1 MNAPVPSSNERQ
13 IKEQTLRLLQRMQA
27 KLTAAE
33 SRMSAPIAIVG
44 MGCRFPLG
52 DTPDALWA
60 DLQAGRDGVA
70 TVPAERWTAAAGA
83 AGHGA
88 FLRDIDR
95 FDAAFFG
102 ISPREAVA
110 MDPQQRIVLEVAW
123 EALENAGIAA
133 DRLEATRTGVY
144 LGCCTADYAR
154 LGDADAQAS
163 DGYAATGGAPGV
175 AAGRIAY
182 TLGFNGPALV
192 VDTACSS
199 SLVALHLAVQGLR
212 AGDCTVALAGGVNLT
227 LLPQGAA
234 TLDHLQM
241 LSPDG
246 HCKAFDAS
254 ADGFVRGE
262 GCGVVVL
269 KRLSDAE
276 AGGDRVLAVIRG
288 TAVNQDGRSAGLTA
302 PNGPAQEAV
311 IRAALAN
318 GGLSPDAVDAIEAHG
333 TGTSLGDPI
342 EMHAL
347 ASVFAG
353 RSKPLRVGSVKT
365 NIGHTEAAAG
375 IAGLIKAVLMLRH
388 QAVPASLHFKT
399 LNPHIDLGGVPIEVP
414 TTSTA
419 AELGCVGVSSF
430 GFSGTNAH
438 VVLERV
444 PAETPSAPAT
454 GPAQLFISART
465 PAALRELVGRYRGL
479 LDAGM
484 PFADLCHS
492 ASVGRAR
499 LPWWICVDHP
509 DKLLSA
515 EPSDAPPPELQQTT
529 GRRVDLPT
537 YPFQRQRYWLDESE
551 QLPGRRLAHAGDAP
565 LFEVTVLPGSPRVA
579 DHRVRGE
586 PLLPAADM
594 VERLRAAAEVTGQG
608 TALVDVS
615 FDRPLPVPT
624 PRTIQVVAGTPL
636 ALFSRDSEAWQRHA
650 SATPAPRQESPT
662 VDLATLRRHCSEPLD
677 TAAYA
682 RWLRETG
689 LEYGP
694 YYDCIDSL
702 FRGPSQALA
711 RLKPAP
717 YIALLDT
724 ALRIAGAIHFGSGG
738 AARLPASIA
747 RYERG
752 RNPAGEVWA
761 YAEVVEESGGVSV
774 IDIRLIDGS
783 GAAIAVIERLRLASA
798 ASVGGW
804 HGWLHATRWTEA
816 PSPFTVIRSLREG
829 LGDTSV
835 LEAALNAAAGAYARE
850 ALASVTEA
858 EVASR
863 HKRLWQHLPRLAAL
877 PQGASLPQGPE
888 SALLSRCGAALA
900 DVLRGKTD
908 PMSLLFADGDAA
920 GIYRDAAA
928 YRAANE
934 TMAALAV
941 AILPPTGR
949 VRVLEVGAGTGGTT
963 GAVLASL
970 DTRRTDYWFT
980 DLSPTLVA
988 QARGKFAAER
998 FAVFDLERPLAGQD
1012 VPANAFD
1019 LVIAANVLH
1028 ATADLGTTLD
1038 HLLATLA
1045 PQGRLLLLETAPPG
1059 RKDQPAGWIDLVFGL
1074 TEGWWRFSDK
1084 ALRPDYPLLQLDD
1097 WVALLQSKGLEVEA
1111 LSLPGHSV
1119 LLAQRAEPLRVHR
1132 DAGGSAADRCAA
1144 LLDTIGSLKPGET
1157 RLILL
1162 TDGAIGPA
1170 VTDPAAAT
1178 LWGMMRTLRL
1188 ERPELELRCVDGP
1201 RSDWDRALTAERL
1214 TAEPEIVL
1222 ADGARFVPSLA
1233 AAEDGGAALSL
1244 NADAWYLVTGALGGL
1259 GRFIT
1264 EWLVRH
1270 GARRLV
1276 LSGRTAETTAWIDRI
1291 RETGIAIRVEAGDL
1305 ADAAAV
1311 QALIARLPPL
1321 GGIVHAAGTL
1331 DDATLAQAKA
1341 QQFRKVL
1348 APKVDAALALDA
1360 AFPDVELFV
1369 MFSSAVGL
1377 FGQVGQATHVAASLG
1392 LDALAAARR
1401 RRGRSAVSLGWGLW
1415 RDSGSSTQ
1423 RTALAQRMAAQGLGT
1438 ISNDGA
1444 AAVLDWALTTPE
1456 AAVAVLPVD
1465 RTRFLASFG
1474 AARPP
1479 ASTRAWQI
1487 DRPRSTGTVTPASP
1501 ATGRATPQDGALID
1515 LVSQEAAAVLG
1526 YPPGETLP
1534 RTANLFDLG
1543 LDSLMAVELRNRLQT
1558 RLDGRPLSATL
1569 LFDFS
1574 TIDALCAH
1582 LGGETAAVR
1591 PTASA
1596 ADAGAPI
1603 AIVGIGCRFPGGG
1616 EDPEQFW
1623 QALARGQDGI
1633 IERPERPDASVLDGA
1648 AARAGYLRDVAGF
1661 DPTFFGIAPR
1671 EAVFM
1676 DPQHRLLLE
1685 VTWEALESALLPPDT
1700 LSGTSTGVFVGMCNY
1715 DYAQFAANAEG
1726 ADGYAGIGGAPSI
1739 AAGRI
1744 AYLLGLTGPAMVL
1757 DTACSS
1763 SLVAVHLAVR
1773 ALRAGECT
1781 VALAGGVNLTLGS
1794 GTTTA
1799 LEGLQ
1804 MLSPDGHCKAF
1815 DASADGFVRGE
1826 GCGVVVLKRL
1836 TDAEA
1841 AGDRVLAV
1849 IRGTSVNQDGR
1860 SAGLTAPNGPAQE
1873 AVIRA
1878 ALADAGLSPDAVDA
1892 IEAHGT
1898 GTSLG
1903 DPIEMHALAAV
1914 FAGRS
1919 KPLRVGSV
1927 KTNIGHAEAAAGIA
1941 GLIKAVLM
1949 LRHQVVPASL
1959 HFKTLNP
1966 HIDLA
1971 GVPIEVPTAST
1982 ASELDCVGVS
1992 SFGFSGTNAHVVL
2005 ERAPTEAPIAQNAE
2019 PGQLFISARTP
2030 AALRELIGRY
2040 QTLLDAGVQFADLC
2054 HSAAVGRAR
2063 LPWWICVDHP
2073 DKLLT
2078 AEPSDAPRPELPPTT
2093 GRRIDLP
2100 TYPFQRQR
2108 YWAQPRKTSAAR
2120 AKGRHP
2126 LLGRRVRSGLAQ
2138 TIHEALLSPNDP
2150 AWLADHAVNGK
2161 AVMPAAGLVEMMLAA
2176 TPSEAPIEL
2185 SDVAFRQMLI
2195 PDERPLVQTIVDPG
2209 AGTVR
2214 IVAAPDEDDVDFVT
2228 IAEARWRTTV
2238 AIPAAPSQPAG
2249 ALRTV
2254 DLDALYVQFA
2264 EAGLAYGPSFRVLRS
2279 LAGGGQM
2286 AVADLPPGKSGW
2298 RLDPCILDAAWQS
2311 LAAALPEDSKEARVP
2326 VGVDR
2331 FVWIG
2336 GTPARSVLHLRTPDR
2351 AEVALIDSTGKVVA
2365 WCEGLRLATVAC
2377 PSDAMLSDT
2386 VWQDAPQGT
2395 ETPTWIDCR
2404 NDTGAETACWR
2415 VLSAFRAAG
2424 DGGARLAVLGR
2435 RATTAGGTVPLPAQA
2450 ALVGL
2455 MASLARERPELRPLL
2470 LDLEGDVPP
2479 AVPASSDHTVLAYRD
2494 GKLLAPQLVARS
2506 LVANPGTPFSLTR
2519 ASSNTL
2525 DDLRWAPAARRTPGV
2540 GEVEIEVATAGINF
2554 RDVMNLLGVYPG
2566 DGGAPGVE
2574 CAGTVTAVG
2583 SGVTGVAPGDVV
2595 VAIAPASFASHVIAD
2610 ANLVCRIPLSL
2621 DWRRVAAQPVALLTA
2636 RLALDDVAHLQKGQ
2650 RILIHA
2656 ATGGVGLATVA
2667 LAKARGAVIVASA
2680 GNPAKRAH
2688 LRALGIT
2695 EIYDSRTLDFARC
2708 APVDIVLNS
2717 LTGPAIPAGLK
2728 ALKPGCLFLE
2738 LGKAELWSRQQV
2750 DAVRRD
2756 VRYEVVA
2763 LDRLILD
2770 EPRRVGA
2777 MLRDSIAGL
2786 ATEPRLPVELHPFAD
2801 ITGALRVLQGAR
2813 HIGKLAL
2820 NRTRFRGDA
2829 TYVISGG
2836 TGAIGRELSAWM
2848 VEQGARHLF
2857 LLTRRPVEVQ
2867 IARATVRTEVVDL
2880 GDAAAVRLALES
2892 ATPAIKGVFHLA
2904 AELHDA
2910 TAATMTRAQLD
2921 AAFGAKL
2928 HGAESLDSATRG
2940 LPLDHFVLFGSLAG
2954 RLGSA
2959 GQANYAAA
2967 NAALEAIVASRRAGG
2982 RAATLIDWGAWR
2994 GLGMARDLEG
3004 PGLDARTALAAM
3016 DVALSSDVPR
3026 MAISAGT
3033 RADSAATAAFAK
3045 RLEAAVGNNAKR
3057 EVLEDLVETL
3067 VRRILGLGELPL
3079 ERHRPFAELGL
3090 DSLMAVELRNALGA
3104 AIGRVLPTSLVFD
3117 HPTADALCTYLAVEL
3132 GLAVPPAPTVV
3143 SLPIHAV
3150 APASPEP
3157 APIDDL
3163 ADDDALA
3170 LLERK
3175 LSHAGY

>member
-1 MNAPVPSSNERQ
+1 MNAPTPSPNERQ
-13 IKEQTLRLLQRMQA
+13 VKEQTLRLLQRMQA
-27 KLTAAE
+27 KVTEAE
-33 SRMSAPIAIVG
+33 GRMSAPIAIVG

-52 DTPDALWA
+52 NTADALWSN
-60 DLQAGRDGVA
+60 LQAGRDGVA

-88 FLRDIDR
+88 FLADIDR

-123 EALENAGIAA
+123 EALENAGISA

-154 LGDADAQAS
+154 LGDPDAQAA

-182 TLGFNGPALV
+182 TLGLNGPALV

-199 SLVALHLAVQGLR
+199 SLVALHLAVQALR
-212 AGDCTVALAGGVNLT
+212 TGECTVALAGGVNLT

-234 TLDHLQM
+234 TLDRLQM

-276 AGGDRVLAVIRG
+276 AAGDRVLAVIRG

-318 GGLSPDAVDAIEAHG
+318 AGLSPDAVDAIEAHG

-347 ASVFAG
+347 AAVFAG
-353 RSKPLRVGSVKT
+353 RSKPLSVGSVKT

-375 IAGLIKAVLMLRH
+375 IAGLIKAILMLRH
-388 QAVPASLHFKT
+388 QTVPASLHFKS
-399 LNPHIDLGGVPIEVP
+399 LNPHIDLGGVPIEIP
-414 TTSTA
+414 TASTA
-419 AELGCVGVSSF
+419 AALGCVGVSSF

-438 VVLERV
+438 IILERA
-444 PAETPSAPAT
+444 PAEAQVTPSTDPT
-454 GPAQLFISART
+454 KLFISART
-465 PAALRELVGRYRGL
+465 PAALHELVGNYRAL
-479 LDAGM
+479 LDAGV

-492 ASVGRAR
+492 AAVGRAR
-499 LPWWICVDHP
+499 LPWWVCVDHP
-509 DKLLSA
+509 DKLLTA
-515 EPSDAPPPELQQTT
+515 EPSETPPPELPPTT

-537 YPFQRQRYWLDESE
+537 YPFQKQRYWLDESE

-594 VERLRAAAEVTGQG
+594 VERLRAAAEITGQG
-608 TALVDVS
+608 AALVDVA
-615 FDRPLPVPT
+615 FDRPLSVPT

-636 ALFSRDSEAWQRHA
+636 ALFSRDGVAWQRHA
-650 SATPAPRQESPT
+650 SATPAPRQAEPT
-662 VDLATLRRHCSEPLD
+662 VDLAALRRHCSEPLD

-682 RWLRETG
+682 GWLQETG

-702 FRGPSQALA
+702 SRGPSQALA
-711 RLKPAP
+711 KLKPAP
-717 YIALLDT
+717 YIALLDA
-724 ALRIAGAIHFGSGG
+724 ALRIAGAVHFGSDG

-752 RNPAGEVWA
+752 RAPAGEIWA
-761 YAEVVEESGGVSV
+761 HAEVIEESGGVSV
-774 IDIRLIDGS
+774 VDIRLIDGS
-783 GAAIAVIERLRLASA
+783 GQAIASIERLRLASA

-804 HGWLHATRWTEA
+804 HSWLHATRWTDT
-816 PSPFTVIRSLREG
+816 PSPFTVIQSLREG
-829 LGDTSV
+829 LGDTAV
-835 LEAALNAAAGAYARE
+835 LESALNAAAGAYARQ
-850 ALASVTEA
+850 ALASVTES
-858 EVASR
+858 EVAPR
-863 HKRLWQHLPRLAAL
+863 HQRLWQHLPRLAAL

-888 SALLSRCGAALA
+888 SALLGRCGAALA

-920 GIYRDAAA
+920 GIYHDSAA
-928 YRAANE
+928 YRVANQ
-934 TMAALAV
+934 TMAALAAAAV
-941 AILPPTGR
+941 PPTGR
-949 VRVLEVGAGTGGTT
+949 VKVLEVGAGTGGTT
-963 GAVLASL
+963 GAVLAGL
-970 DTRRTDYWFT
+970 DARRTDYWFT
-980 DLSPTLVA
+980 DVSPTLVA
-988 QARGKFAAER
+988 QARGKFSAER
-998 FAVFDLERPLAGQD
+998 FAVFDLERPPTGQD
-1012 VPANAFD
+1012 VPESTFD
-1019 LVIAANVLH
+1019 LVMAANVLH
-1028 ATADLGTTLD
+1028 ATADLGATLD
-1038 HLLATLA
+1038 NLLATLA

-1059 RKDQPAGWIDLVFGL
+1059 RKDQPTGWIDLVFGL
-1074 TEGWWRFSDK
+1074 TEGWWRFTDK
-1084 ALRPDYPLLQLDD
+1084 LRPDYPLLQLDD
-1097 WVALLQSKGLEVEA
+1097 WVALLRKKGLDVDA

-1119 LLAQRAEPLRVHR
+1119 LLARRAEPSRVHR
-1132 DAGGSAADRCAA
+1132 DIGGSAADRCAT

-1157 RLILL
+1157 RLTLL

-1188 ERPELELRCVDGP
+1188 ERPELELRCLDAP
-1201 RSDWDRALTAERL
+1201 RGDWDRALAAERL

-1222 ADGARFVPSLA
+1222 ADGVRLVPSFA
-1233 AAEDGGAALSL
+1233 VAEDGGGAPSL
-1244 NADAWYLVTGALGGL
+1244 NADAWYLVTGAFGGL
-1259 GRFIT
+1259 GSFIA

-1276 LSGRTAETTAWIDRI
+1276 LNGRTAVTTEWIERI
-1291 RETGIAIRVEAGDL
+1291 RETGISIRLEACDL

-1341 QQFRKVL
+1341 EQFRKVL

-1360 AFPDVELFV
+1360 AFPDVDLFV
-1369 MFSSAVGL
+1369 LFSSAVGL
-1377 FGQVGQATHVAASLG
+1377 FGQTGQATHVAASLG

-1423 RTALAQRMAAQGLGT
+1423 RAGLTQRMAAQGLGT
-1438 ISNDGA
+1438 LSNDGA

-1456 AAVAVLPVD
+1456 AAVAVLPID
-1465 RTRFLASFG
+1465 RTRLLASFG
-1474 AARPP
+1474 VVRPP
-1479 ASTRAWQI
+1479 ASTRAWQA
-1487 DRPRSTGTVTPASP
+1487 DRPRSTGVASSAP
-1501 ATGRATPQDGALID
+1501 ATNLAMPQGALVD
-1515 LVSQEAAAVLG
+1515 LVSEEAAAVLG
-1526 YPPGETLP
+1526 YPPGQTLP

-1582 LGGETAAVR
+1582 LGGETVAVR
-1591 PTASA
+1591 AAASA
-1596 ADAGAPI
+1596 ADAGAAI
-1603 AIVGIGCRFPGGG
+1603 AIVGVGCRFPAGG
-1616 EDPEQFW
+1616 EDPAQFW

-1700 LSGTSTGVFVGMCNY
+1700 LNGTSAGVFVGMCNY

-1773 ALRAGECT
+1773 ALRAGDCT
-1781 VALAGGVNLTLGS
+1781 VALAGGVNLTLGT

-1799 LEGLQ
+1799 LEGLS

-1826 GCGVVVLKRL
+1826 GCGVVVLKRVA
-1836 TDAEA
+1836 DAEA

-1849 IRGTSVNQDGR
+1849 IRGTAVNQDGR

-1878 ALADAGLSPDAVDA
+1878 ALANAGLSPDAVDA

-1914 FAGRS
+1914 FAGRA

-1927 KTNIGHAEAAAGIA
+1927 KTNIGHTEAAAGIA

-1949 LRHQVVPASL
+1949 LRHQIVPASL
-1959 HFKTLNP
+1959 HFKSLNP
-1966 HIDLA
+1966 HIDLG
-1971 GVPIEVPTAST
+1971 GVPIEVPTVST
-1982 ASELDCVGVS
+1982 AAALGCVGVS

-2005 ERAPTEAPIAQNAE
+2005 ERAPAEAPAA
-2019 PGQLFISARTP
+2019 PAASPTQLFISARTP
-2030 AALRELIGRY
+2030 AALRELIARY
-2040 QTLLDAGVQFADLC
+2040 RALLDTGVPFPDLC
-2054 HSAAVGRAR
+2054 HSATVGRAR
-2063 LPWWICVDHP
+2063 LPWWVNVDHP

-2078 AEPSDAPRPELPPTT
+2078 ADPSDAPAPEVPPTT

-2120 AKGRHP
+2120 TKGRHP
-2126 LLGRRVRSGLAQ
+2126 LLGRRLRSDIAQ
-2138 TIHEALLSPNDP
+2138 TIHESLLSPSEP
-2150 AWLADHAVNGK
+2150 AWLADHTVNGK
-2161 AVMPAAGLVEMMLAA
+2161 AVMPAAGLIEMMLAA
-2176 TPSEAPIEL
+2176 VPAESPVEL

-2195 PDERPLVQTIVDPG
+2195 PDERPLVQTIVDPE
-2209 AGTVR
+2209 ARTIR
-2214 IVAAPDEDDVDFVT
+2214 IVAAPDEDDADFTT
-2228 IAEARWRTTV
+2228 IAEAGWRTTDT
-2238 AIPAAPSQPAG
+2238 APPAPPQPAD

-2254 DLDALYVQFA
+2254 DLESLYSRFA
-2264 EAGLAYGPSFRVLRS
+2264 EAGLTYGPSFRVLRS
-2279 LAGGGQM
+2279 LKGGGQM
-2286 AVADLPPGKSGW
+2286 AVADLPPGKAGW
-2298 RLDPCILDAAWQS
+2298 RLDPSILDAAWQS
-2311 LAAALPEDSKEARVP
+2311 LAAALPEDSTEARVP
-2326 VGVDR
+2326 AGVDR
-2331 FVWIG
+2331 LVWFG
-2336 GTPARSVLHLRTPDR
+2336 GTPATSILHLRAPDR
-2351 AEVALIDSTGKVVA
+2351 ADVALIDAAGKIVV
-2365 WCEGLRLATVAC
+2365 WCEGLRLATVAR
-2377 PSDAMLSDT
+2377 PADAILSET
-2386 VWQDAPQGT
+2386 VWQEMPQGT
-2395 ETPTWIDCR
+2395 ETPIWIDCR
-2404 NDTGAETACWR
+2404 NDTDPETACWR

-2424 DGGARLAVLGR
+2424 EGGTRLAVLGR
-2435 RATTAGGTVPLPAQA
+2435 RATTAGGTVPQAAQA

-2455 MASLARERPELRPLL
+2455 VSSLARERPELRPLL
-2470 LDLEGDVPP
+2470 LDLDGDVPP
-2479 AVPASSDHTVLAYRD
+2479 AVPASGDHTVLVCRD
-2494 GKLLAPQLVARS
+2494 GKLLAPQLVARP
-2506 LVANPGTPFSLTR
+2506 LAANPGDSFTLAR
-2519 ASSNTL
+2519 AASNTL
-2525 DDLRWAPAARRTPGV
+2525 DDLRWAPAARRTPGA
-2540 GEVEIEVATAGINF
+2540 GEVEIEVATTGINF

-2583 SGVTGVAPGDVV
+2583 SGVSDVAPGETV
-2595 VAIAPASFASHVIAD
+2595 VAIAPGAFASHVIAD
-2610 ANLVCRIPLSL
+2610 ANLVSRLPLSL
-2621 DWRRVAAQPVALLTA
+2621 NWRRVAAQPVALLTA
-2636 RLALDDVAHLQKGQ
+2636 RLALDEIAHLQKGQ

-2656 ATGGVGLATVA
+2656 ATGGVGLAAVA
-2667 LAKARGAVIVASA
+2667 LAKARGAVIVATA
-2680 GNPAKRAH
+2680 GNPAKRTH

-2695 EIYDSRTLDFARC
+2695 EIHDSRTLEFARC
-2708 APVDIVLNS
+2708 APVDVVLNS
-2717 LTGPAIPAGLK
+2717 LTGPAIPAGLR
-2728 ALKPGCLFLE
+2728 ALKPGGLFLE
-2738 LGKAELWSRQQV
+2738 LGKAELWSRPQV

-2756 VRYEVVA
+2756 VRYEIVA

-2770 EPRRVGA
+2770 EPQRVGT
-2777 MLRDSIAGL
+2777 MLRDSVAGL
-2786 ATEPRLPVELHPFAD
+2786 ASEPWLPVALHPFAD
-2801 ITGALRVLQGAR
+2801 VTAALRVLQGAR

-2820 NRTRFRGDA
+2820 SRTRFRGDA

-2836 TGAIGRELSAWM
+2836 TGAIGRELAAWM
-2848 VEQGARHLF
+2848 VEHGAKHLL
-2857 LLTRRPVEVQ
+2857 LLTRRPVE
-2867 IARATVRTEVVDL
+2867 IAIAGATVRTEVVDL
-2880 GDAAAVRLALES
+2880 GDAAAVRRVLDG

-2910 TAATMTRAQLD
+2910 TAATMTRTQLD

-2928 HGAESLDSATRG
+2928 HGAEALDLATRA

-2954 RLGSA
+2954 RLGAA

-2967 NAALEAIVASRRAGG
+2967 NAALDAIVARRRAEP
-2982 RAATLIDWGAWR
+2982 RPATLIDWGAWR

-3004 PGLDARTALAAM
+3004 PALDARTALAAM
-3016 DVALSSDVPR
+3016 DVALSGDVAR
-3026 MAISAGT
+3026 VAVSVGASA
-3033 RADSAATAAFAK
+3033 DLAATAAFAK
-3045 RLEAAVGNNAKR
+3045 RLAAAVGNSAKR
-3057 EVLEDLVETL
+3057 EVLEELVETL
-3067 VRRILGLGELPL
+3067 ARRILGLGELPL
-3079 ERHRPFAELGL
+3079 ERQRPFAELGL

-3117 HPTADALCTYLAVEL
+3117 HPTADALSDHLAVEL
-3132 GLAVPPAPTVV
+3132 GLAKPPAAAVV
-3143 SLPIHAV
+3143 TQPIHV
-3150 APASPEP
+3150 MTPVTPEP
-3157 APIDDL
+3157 AAADDL

>member
-1 MNAPVPSSNERQ
+1 MNAPAPASNERQ
-13 IKEQTLRLLQRMQA
+13 VKEQTLRLLQRMQA

-33 SRMSAPIAIVG
+33 GRMSAPIAIVG

-60 DLQAGRDGVA
+60 SLQAGRDGVSA
-70 TVPAERWTAAAGA
+70 VPAERWTAAAGG

-182 TLGFNGPALV
+182 TLGLNGPALV

-227 LLPQGAA
+227 LMPQGAA
-234 TLDHLQM
+234 TLDRLQM

-269 KRLSDAE
+269 KRLADAE
-276 AGGDRVLAVIRG
+276 AAGDRVLAVIRG

-318 GGLSPDAVDAIEAHG
+318 AGLPPDAVDAIEAHG

-347 ASVFAG
+347 AAVFGG

-388 QAVPASLHFKT
+388 QTVPASLHFTT
-399 LNPHIDLGGVPIEVP
+399 LNPHIDLAGVPIEVP
-414 TTSTA
+414 TASTA

-438 VVLERV
+438 ILLERA
-444 PAETPSAPAT
+444 PADASSAPAT
-454 GPAQLFISART
+454 GTSQLLISART
-465 PAALRELVGRYRGL
+465 PAALRELVGRYRAL
-479 LDAGM
+479 LDAGV

-492 ASVGRAR
+492 AAVGRAR
-499 LPWWICVDHP
+499 LPWWVCVDHP
-509 DKLLSA
+509 DKLLTV
-515 EPSDAPPPELQQTT
+515 EPSDAPPPELPPTT
-529 GRRVDLPT
+529 GRRIDLPT

-551 QLPGRRLAHAGDAP
+551 QLPGRRLRQAGDSQ
-565 LFEVTVLPGSPRVA
+565 LFEVQVLPGSPRVA

-608 TALVDVS
+608 AALVDVT

-624 PRTIQVVAGTPL
+624 PRTLQIVGAPL
-636 ALFSRDSEAWQRHA
+636 ALFSRDGDAWQQHA
-650 SATPAPRQESPT
+650 SATPAPRQESPAA
-662 VDLATLRRHCSEPLD
+662 DLATLRRQCSELMD

-682 RWLRETG
+682 DWLRETG

-694 YYDCIDSL
+694 YYDCIESL
-702 FRGPSQALA
+702 SRGPSQALA
-711 RLKPAP
+711 KLKPAP
-717 YIALLDT
+717 YVALLDA
-724 ALRIAGAIHFGSGG
+724 ALRIAGAVHFGAGG

-747 RYERG
+747 RYQRD
-752 RNPAGEVWA
+752 RAPAGEIWA
-761 YAEVVEESGGVSV
+761 HAEVVEESGGVSV
-774 IDIRLIDGS
+774 VDIRLIDGA
-783 GAAIAVIERLRLASA
+783 GTAIAIIERLRLASA
-798 ASVGGW
+798 TSVGGW

-816 PSPFTVIRSLREG
+816 PSPFTVIQSLRQG
-829 LGDTSV
+829 LGDTAV
-835 LEAALNAAAGAYARE
+835 LEAALDAAAGAYARH
-850 ALASVTEA
+850 ALARVTES
-858 EVASR
+858 EVAPR
-863 HKRLWQHLPRLAAL
+863 HKRLWHHLSRLAAL

-888 SALLSRCGAALA
+888 SALLSRCGAALP

-920 GIYRDAAA
+920 GLYRDAAA
-928 YRAANE
+928 YRIANQS
-934 TMAALAV
+934 MAALAASV
-941 AILPPTGR
+941 LPPTGR
-949 VRVLEVGAGTGGTT
+949 VKVLEVGAGTGGTT

-970 DTRRTDYWFT
+970 DARRTDYWFT

-998 FAVFDLERPLAGQD
+998 FAVFDLERPPAGQD
-1012 VPANAFD
+1012 VPTNAFD
-1019 LVIAANVLH
+1019 LVMAANVLH

-1074 TEGWWRFSDK
+1074 TEGWWRFADE
-1084 ALRPDYPLLQLDD
+1084 RPDYPLLQLDA
-1097 WVALLQSKGLEVEA
+1097 WVTLLQSKGLEVEA

-1119 LLAQRAEPLRVHR
+1119 LLARRAEPSRVHR
-1132 DAGGSAADRCAA
+1132 DVGGSAAERCAA
-1144 LLDTIGSLKPGET
+1144 LLDTIGALKPTET
-1157 RLILL
+1157 RLTLL

-1170 VTDPAAAT
+1170 VIDPAAAS
-1178 LWGMMRTLRL
+1178 LWGMMRALRL
-1188 ERPELELRCVDGP
+1188 ERPELELRCLDAP
-1201 RSDWDRALTAERL
+1201 RSNWDRVLAAERL
-1214 TAEPEIVL
+1214 TAEPEIAL

-1233 AAEDGGAALSL
+1233 AAEDGGAAPTLD
-1244 NADAWYLVTGALGGL
+1244 ADGWYLVTGAFGGL
-1259 GRFIT
+1259 GSFIA
-1264 EWLVRH
+1264 EWLVRG

-1276 LSGRTAETTAWIDRI
+1276 LSGRAAETTPWIERM
-1291 RETGIAIRVEAGDL
+1291 REAGIAIRLDACDL

-1341 QQFRKVL
+1341 QQFHKVL

-1360 AFPDVELFV
+1360 AFPDVDLFV
-1369 MFSSAVGL
+1369 LFSSAVGL

-1401 RRGRSAVSLGWGLW
+1401 RRGKSAVSLGWGLW
-1415 RDSGSSTQ
+1415 RDSGSSTE
-1423 RTALAQRMAAQGLGT
+1423 RTVLTQRMAAQGLGT

-1456 AAVAVLPVD
+1456 ATVAVLPVD
-1465 RTRFLASFG
+1465 RARFLASFG
-1474 AARPP
+1474 AVRPP
-1479 ASTRAWQI
+1479 ASTRAWQV
-1487 DRPRSTGTVTPASP
+1487 DRPRSFAPAAP
-1501 ATGRATPQDGALID
+1501 AAKQALPQDGALVD
-1515 LVSQEAAAVLG
+1515 LVSEEAAAVLG

-1543 LDSLMAVELRNRLQT
+1543 LDSLMAVELRNRLQA

-1574 TIDALCAH
+1574 TIDTLCAH
-1582 LGGETAAVR
+1582 LAGGSATVR

-1603 AIVGIGCRFPGGG
+1603 AIVGVGCRFPAGG

-1685 VTWEALESALLPPDT
+1685 VTWEALESALLPPDA
-1700 LSGTSTGVFVGMCNY
+1700 LSGTPTGVFVGMCNY

-1763 SLVAVHLAVR
+1763 SLVALHLAVR

-1781 VALAGGVNLTLGS
+1781 VALAGGVNLTLGT

-1836 TDAEA
+1836 ADAEA

-1849 IRGTSVNQDGR
+1849 IRGTAVNQDGR

-1878 ALADAGLSPDAVDA
+1878 ALANAGLSPDAVDA

-1927 KTNIGHAEAAAGIA
+1927 KTNIGHTEAAAGIA

-1949 LRHQVVPASL
+1949 LRHQTVPASL
-1959 HFKTLNP
+1959 HFTTLNP

-1982 ASELDCVGVS
+1982 AAELGCVGVS

-2005 ERAPTEAPIAQNAE
+2005 ERASAEAPVASLSG
-2019 PGQLFISARTP
+2019 PSQLFISARTP
-2030 AALRELIGRY
+2030 AALRELVGRY
-2040 QTLLDAGVQFADLC
+2040 RALLDAGVPFADLC

-2063 LPWWICVDHP
+2063 LPWWVCVDHP
-2073 DKLLT
+2073 DRLLT
-2078 AEPSDAPRPELPPTT
+2078 AEPSDTPPPELPTTT

-2108 YWAQPRKTSAAR
+2108 YWAQPRRTSVR
-2120 AKGRHP
+2120 AKGGHP
-2126 LLGRRVRSGLAQ
+2126 LLGRRLRSGLAQ

-2150 AWLADHAVNGK
+2150 AWLADHTVNGK
-2161 AVMPAAGLVEMMLAA
+2161 AVMPAAGLIEMMLAA
-2176 TPSEAPIEL
+2176 APSEAPIEL

-2195 PDERPLVQTIVDPG
+2195 PDERPLVQTIVDPD
-2209 AGTVR
+2209 ARTVR
-2214 IVAAPDEDDVDFVT
+2214 IVAAPDEDDAGFVT
-2228 IAEARWRTTV
+2228 IAEAGWRTTD
-2238 AIPAAPSQPAG
+2238 AIPPAPSHPPT
-2249 ALRTV
+2249 ALRAV
-2254 DLDALYVQFA
+2254 DLVALYARFA
-2264 EAGLAYGPSFRVLRS
+2264 EAGLAYGPSFRALRS
-2279 LAGGGQM
+2279 LAGGEQM
-2286 AVADLPPGKSGW
+2286 AVADLAPGKAGW
-2298 RLDPCILDAAWQS
+2298 RLDPCSLDAAWQS
-2311 LAAALPEDSKEARVP
+2311 LAAALPDDSKEARVP
-2326 VGVDR
+2326 AGVDR
-2331 FVWIG
+2331 FVWVG
-2336 GTPARSVLHLRTPDR
+2336 GTPAKSILHLRAPDR
-2351 AEVALIDSTGKVVA
+2351 ADVTLIDATGKVVA
-2365 WCEGLRLATVAC
+2365 WCEGLRLATVAR
-2377 PSDAMLSDT
+2377 PSAAILSDT
-2386 VWQDAPQGT
+2386 VWQEAPRGT
-2395 ETPTWIDCR
+2395 ETPAWLDCR
-2404 NDTGAETACWR
+2404 NDADPETACWR

-2424 DGGARLAVLGR
+2424 DDGTRLAVLGR
-2435 RATTAGGTVPLPAQA
+2435 RATTAGGTVPIPAQA

-2455 MASLARERPELRPLL
+2455 VASLARERPELRPLL
-2470 LDLEGDVPP
+2470 LDFEGDVPP
-2479 AVPASSDHTVLAYRD
+2479 AVPASGDHTVLACRN
-2494 GKLLAPQLVARS
+2494 GELLAPQLVARP
-2506 LVANPGTPFSLTR
+2506 LAANPGPPFSLAR

-2525 DDLRWAPAARRTPGV
+2525 DDLRWTPAARRPPGV

-2554 RDVMNLLGVYPG
+2554 RDLMNLLGVYPG

-2583 SGVTGVAPGDVV
+2583 SDVTDVGPGDTV

-2610 ANLVCRIPLSL
+2610 GTLVCRIPLAL

-2636 RLALDDVAHLQKGQ
+2636 RLALDDAAHLQKGQ

-2656 ATGGVGLATVA
+2656 ATGGVGLAAVA
-2667 LAKARGAVIVASA
+2667 LAQARGAVIVATA

-2708 APVDIVLNS
+2708 APVDVVLNS
-2717 LTGPAIPAGLK
+2717 LTGPAIPAGLR
-2728 ALKPGCLFLE
+2728 ALKSGGLFLE
-2738 LGKAELWSRQQV
+2738 LGKAELWSPQQV
-2750 DAVRRD
+2750 GSVRRD
-2756 VRYEVVA
+2756 VRYEIVA
-2763 LDRLILD
+2763 LDQLILG
-2770 EPRRVGA
+2770 EPQRVGA
-2777 MLRDSIAGL
+2777 LLRESVAGL
-2786 ATEPRLPVELHPFAD
+2786 SAKSWLPVELHPFAD
-2801 ITGALRVLQGAR
+2801 VTGALRVLQGAR
-2813 HIGKLAL
+2813 HVGKLAL
-2820 NRTRFRGDA
+2820 GRTRFRSDA

-2836 TGAIGRELSAWM
+2836 TGAIGRELAAWM
-2848 VEQGARHLF
+2848 VEQGARHL
-2857 LLTRRPVEVQ
+2857 LLLARRPVEIQ
-2867 IARATVRTEVVDL
+2867 IAGAAVRTEVVDL
-2880 GDAAAVRLALES
+2880 LDAGAVRRVLEG
-2892 ATPAIKGVFHLA
+2892 AAPAVKGVFHLA

-2910 TAATMTRAQLD
+2910 TAATMSRAQLD

-2928 HGAESLDSATRG
+2928 HGAEALDVATRA
-2940 LPLDHFVLFGSLAG
+2940 LLLDHFVLFGSLAG
-2954 RLGSA
+2954 PLGAA

-2967 NAALEAIVASRRAGG
+2967 NAALDAIVASRRADG
-2982 RAATLIDWGAWR
+2982 RPATLIDWGAWR
-2994 GLGMARDLEG
+2994 GLGMARDLGG
-3004 PGLDARTALAAM
+3004 PALDAVTALAAL
-3016 DVALSSDVPR
+3016 DVALASDVPR
-3026 MAISAGT
+3026 VAVSAGA
-3033 RADSAATAAFAK
+3033 RADAATTAAFAK
-3045 RLEAAVGNNAKR
+3045 RLEAAVGNTTRR
-3057 EVLEDLVETL
+3057 EVLEELIETL
-3067 VRRILGLGELPL
+3067 VRRILGLGDLPL

-3104 AIGRVLPTSLVFD
+3104 AIGRTLPTSLVFD
-3117 HPTADALCTYLAVEL
+3117 HPTADALCAYLAVEL
-3132 GLAVPPAPTVV
+3132 GLVAAPAP
-3143 SLPIHAV
+3143 AV
-3150 APASPEP
+3150 APTPIRIVAPVSPEP
-3157 APIDDL
+3157 ATIDAL
-3163 ADDDALA
+3163 GDDDALA

-3175 LSHAGY
+3175 LSHAGC

>member
-1 MNAPVPSSNERQ
+1 MNAPTPSSNERQ
-13 IKEQTLRLLQRMQA
+13 VKEQTLRLLQRMQA
-27 KLTAAE
+27 KLTEAE
-33 SRMSAPIAIVG
+33 GRMSAPIAIVG

-52 DTPDALWA
+52 DTAEALWA
-60 DLQAGRDGVA
+60 NLQAGHDGIA

-133 DRLEATRTGVY
+133 DRLEATRAGVY

-182 TLGFNGPALV
+182 TLGLNGPALV

-199 SLVALHLAVQGLR
+199 SLVALHLAVQALR
-212 AGDCTVALAGGVNLT
+212 AGDCTLALAGGVNLT
-227 LLPQGAA
+227 LMPQGAA
-234 TLDHLQM
+234 TLDRLQM

-276 AGGDRVLAVIRG
+276 AAGDRVLAVIRG

-311 IRAALAN
+311 IRAALTNA
-318 GGLSPDAVDAIEAHG
+318 GLSPDAVDAIEAHG

-347 ASVFAG
+347 AAVFAG

-388 QAVPASLHFKT
+388 QTVPASLHFKT
-399 LNPHIDLGGVPIEVP
+399 LNPHIDVGSVPIDVP
-414 TTSTA
+414 TAATA
-419 AELGCVGVSSF
+419 AELGCIGVSSF

-438 VVLERV
+438 IVLERAA
-444 PAETPSAPAT
+444 AETPSAPAT
-454 GPAQLFISART
+454 DATKLFISART
-465 PAALRELVGRYRGL
+465 PAALRELVGRYQAL
-479 LDAGM
+479 LDAGV

-492 ASVGRAR
+492 AAVGRAR
-499 LPWWICVDHP
+499 LPWWVCVDRP
-509 DKLLSA
+509 DKLATA
-515 EPSDAPPPELQQTT
+515 EPSDAPAPELPTTT

-565 LFEVTVLPGSPRVA
+565 SFEVTILPGSPRVA

-608 TALVDVS
+608 AALVDVA

-624 PRTIQVVAGTPL
+624 PRTVQVVAGTPL
-636 ALFSRDSEAWQRHA
+636 ALFSRDGEAWQRHA
-650 SATPAPRQESPT
+650 SATPAPRQAAPT
-662 VDLATLRRHCSEPLD
+662 VDLAALRRHCSEPLD
-677 TAAYA
+677 REAYA
-682 RWLRETG
+682 QWLRETG

-694 YYDCIDSL
+694 YYDCIDQLS
-702 FRGPSQALA
+702 RGPSQALA
-711 RLKPAP
+711 KLKPAP
-717 YIALLDT
+717 YVALLDA
-724 ALRIAGAIHFGSGG
+724 ALRIAGAVHFGSDG

-752 RNPAGEVWA
+752 RAPAGEVWA
-761 YAEVVEESGGVSV
+761 HAEVVEESGGVSV
-774 IDIRLIDGS
+774 VDIRLIDGS
-783 GAAIAVIERLRLASA
+783 GAAIASVERLRLASA

-804 HGWLHATRWTEA
+804 HSWLHATRWTEA
-816 PSPFTVIRSLREG
+816 PSPYAVIQSLREG
-829 LGDTSV
+829 LGDTAV
-835 LEAALNAAAGAYARE
+835 LESALNAAAGAYARE
-850 ALASVTEA
+850 ALAGVTES
-858 EVASR
+858 EVAPR

-888 SALLSRCGAALA
+888 SALLGRCGAALA

-928 YRAANE
+928 YRVANQ
-934 TMAALAV
+934 TMAALAAAV
-941 AILPPTGR
+941 VPPTGR
-949 VRVLEVGAGTGGTT
+949 VKVLEVGAGTGGTT
-963 GAVLASL
+963 ASVLPAL
-970 DTRRTDYWFT
+970 DAGRTDYWFT
-980 DLSPTLVA
+980 DVSPSLVA

-998 FAVFDLERPLAGQD
+998 FTTFDLELPPAGQD
-1012 VPANAFD
+1012 VPEGAFD
-1019 LVIAANVLH
+1019 LVMAANVLH
-1028 ATADLGTTLD
+1028 ATADLATTLD

-1059 RKDQPAGWIDLVFGL
+1059 RTDSPAGWIDLVFGL
-1074 TEGWWRFSDK
+1074 TEGWWRFTDK

-1097 WVALLQSKGLEVEA
+1097 WAALLQLKGLEVDA

-1119 LLAQRAEPLRVHR
+1119 LLARRAEPSRVHR
-1132 DAGGSAADRCAA
+1132 DIGGNAADRCAA
-1144 LLDTIGSLKPGET
+1144 LLDTIGSLKPDET
-1157 RLILL
+1157 HLTLL

-1188 ERPELELRCVDGP
+1188 ERPELELRCLDAP
-1201 RSDWDRALTAERL
+1201 RSDWDRMLATERL

-1222 ADGARFVPSLA
+1222 ADGTRLVPSLA
-1233 AAEDGGAALSL
+1233 AAEDGSPAPSL
-1244 NADAWYLVTGALGGL
+1244 NADTWYLVTGAFGGL
-1259 GRFIT
+1259 GSFIA

-1276 LSGRTAETTAWIDRI
+1276 LSGRTAEATAWIERMG
-1291 RETGIAIRVEAGDL
+1291 ETGIEIRLEACDL

-1321 GGIVHAAGTL
+1321 GGIVHASGTL

-1341 QQFRKVL
+1341 EQFRKVM

-1360 AFPDVELFV
+1360 AFPNVELFV
-1369 MFSSAVGL
+1369 LFSSAVGL

-1401 RRGRSAVSLGWGLW
+1401 RRGQSAVSLGWSLW

-1423 RTALAQRMAAQGLGT
+1423 RAALTQRMAAQGLGT
-1438 ISNDGA
+1438 LSNDGA
-1444 AAVLDWALTTPE
+1444 AAVLDWALATPE
-1456 AAVAVLPVD
+1456 AVVAVLPVD
-1465 RTRFLASFG
+1465 RARFLASFD

-1479 ASTRAWQI
+1479 ASTRAWQT
-1487 DRPRSTGTVTPASP
+1487 DRPRRIPAASTAPSQAM
-1501 ATGRATPQDGALID
+1501 PQGALAN
-1515 LVSQEAAAVLG
+1515 LVSEEAAAVLG

-1543 LDSLMAVELRNRLQT
+1543 LDSLMAVELRNRLQA
-1558 RLDGRPLSATL
+1558 RLDNRPLSATL

-1582 LGGETAAVR
+1582 LGGETAIAR
-1591 PTASA
+1591 PTAME

-1603 AIVGIGCRFPGGG
+1603 AIVGVGCRFPGGG
-1616 EDPEQFW
+1616 EDPAQFW

-1633 IERPERPDASVLDGA
+1633 IERPERPDAGVLDGA

-1799 LEGLQ
+1799 LEGLS

-1826 GCGVVVLKRL
+1826 GCGVAVLKRL
-1836 TDAEA
+1836 SDAEA

-1849 IRGTSVNQDGR
+1849 IRGTAVNQDGR

-1878 ALADAGLSPDAVDA
+1878 ALANAGLPPDAIDA

-1914 FAGRS
+1914 FAGRA

-1927 KTNIGHAEAAAGIA
+1927 KTNIGHTEAAAGIA

-1949 LRHQVVPASL
+1949 LRHQTVPASL
-1959 HFKTLNP
+1959 HFETLNP

-1982 ASELDCVGVS
+1982 TAELGCVGVS

-2005 ERAPTEAPIAQNAE
+2005 ERAPADLSVAPTMG
-2019 PGQLFISARTP
+2019 PTQLFISARTP

-2040 QTLLDAGVQFADLC
+2040 RALLDASLPFVDLC

-2063 LPWWICVDHP
+2063 LPWWVCVDHP
-2073 DKLLT
+2073 DKLAT
-2078 AEPSDAPRPELPPTT
+2078 AEPSDAPPPELPTT
-2093 GRRIDLP
+2093 AGRRIDLP

-2120 AKGRHP
+2120 MKGRHP
-2126 LLGRRVRSGLAQ
+2126 LLGRRLRSGLAQ
-2138 TIHEALLSPNDP
+2138 TIHEALLSSSEP
-2150 AWLADHAVNGK
+2150 AWLADHAVSGK
-2161 AVMPAAGLVEMMLAA
+2161 AVMPASGLIEMMLAA
-2176 TPSEAPIEL
+2176 APTESPIEL

-2195 PDERPLVQTIVDPG
+2195 PDERPLVQTIVDPD
-2209 AGTVR
+2209 ARTIR
-2214 IVAAPDEDDVDFVT
+2214 IVAAPDEDDAHFVT
-2228 IAEARWRTTV
+2228 VAEAQWRTTD
-2238 AIPAAPSQPAG
+2238 AIPLAPPQPASD
-2249 ALRTV
+2249 LRAV
-2254 DLDALYVQFA
+2254 DLASLYARFA
-2264 EAGLAYGPSFRVLRS
+2264 EAGLTYGPSFRVLRS
-2279 LAGGGQM
+2279 LKGGGQT
-2286 AVADLPPGKSGW
+2286 AVAELPPGKAGW
-2298 RLDPCILDAAWQS
+2298 RLDPAILDAAWQS
-2311 LAAALPEDSKEARVP
+2311 LAAALPEDSTGARVP
-2326 VGVDR
+2326 AGVDR
-2331 FVWIG
+2331 FVWVG
-2336 GTPARSVLHLRTPDR
+2336 GMPATSLLHLRTPDR
-2351 AEVALIDSTGKVVA
+2351 ADVTLIDAAGKVVA
-2365 WCEGLRLATVAC
+2365 WCEGLRLATVAR
-2377 PSDAMLSDT
+2377 PADALLSET
-2386 VWQDAPQGT
+2386 IWQEVPQGT
-2395 ETPTWIDCR
+2395 ETPAWIDCR
-2404 NDTGAETACWR
+2404 NDVDPETACWR
-2415 VLSAFRAAG
+2415 VLSAFQSSG
-2424 DGGARLAVLGR
+2424 EGGARLAVLGR
-2435 RATTAGGTVPLPAQA
+2435 RATTAGDTIPLPAQA

-2455 MASLARERPELRPLL
+2455 VASLARERPELRPLL
-2470 LDLEGDVPP
+2470 LDFDGEVPP
-2479 AVPASSDHTVLAYRD
+2479 AVPASGDQTVLACRD
-2494 GKLLAPQLVARS
+2494 GKLLAPKLVARP
-2506 LVANPGTPFSLTR
+2506 LTANPSEPFALAR
-2519 ASSNTL
+2519 ATSNTL
-2525 DDLRWAPAARRTPGV
+2525 DGLQWSPAPRRVPGA

-2583 SGVTGVAPGDVV
+2583 SIVTDVAPGETV
-2595 VAIAPASFASHVIAD
+2595 VAIAPGAFASHVIAD

-2621 DWRRVAAQPVALLTA
+2621 DWRRIAAQPVALLTA
-2636 RLALDDVAHLQKGQ
+2636 RLALDEIAHLQKGQ
-2650 RILIHA
+2650 RVLIHA
-2656 ATGGVGLATVA
+2656 ATGGVGLAAVA
-2667 LAKARGAVIVASA
+2667 LAKARGAVIVATA

-2688 LRALGIT
+2688 LRALGIN
-2695 EIYDSRTLDFARC
+2695 EIHDSRTLDFARC
-2708 APVDIVLNS
+2708 APVDVVLNS

-2728 ALKPGCLFLE
+2728 ALKPGGLFLE

-2750 DAVRRD
+2750 DAVRQD
-2756 VRYEVVA
+2756 ARYEVVA

-2770 EPRRVGA
+2770 EPKRVGA
-2777 MLRDSIAGL
+2777 MLRDSVAGL
-2786 ATEPRLPVELHPFAD
+2786 ATAPWLPVELHPFAD
-2801 ITGALRVLQGAR
+2801 VTGALRVLQGAR

-2820 NRTRFRGDA
+2820 GRTRFRSDA

-2836 TGAIGRELSAWM
+2836 TGAIGRELAAWM
-2848 VEQGARHLF
+2848 VEHGARHLL
-2857 LLTRRPVEVQ
+2857 LLTRRPVEIE
-2867 IARATVRTEVVDL
+2867 IAGATVRTEVVDL
-2880 GDAAAVRLALES
+2880 GDASAASRVVES
-2892 ATPAIKGVFHLA
+2892 AIPAVKGVFHLA

-2910 TAATMTRAQLD
+2910 TAATMTRVQLD

-2928 HGAESLDSATRG
+2928 HGAEALDTATRA

-2954 RLGSA
+2954 SLGST

-2967 NAALEAIVASRRAGG
+2967 NAALDAIVASRRADNLP
-2982 RAATLIDWGAWR
+2982 ATLIDWGAWR

-3004 PGLDARTALAAM
+3004 PALDARTALAAM
-3016 DVALSSDVPR
+3016 DVALSSDVR
-3026 MAISAGT
+3026 RVAVSAGART
-3033 RADSAATAAFAK
+3033 DRAATAAFAQ
-3045 RLEAAVGNNAKR
+3045 RLEAAIGNAKR
-3057 EVLEDLVETL
+3057 EVLEELVETL
-3067 VRRILGLGELPL
+3067 ARHILGLGDLPL

-3104 AIGRVLPTSLVFD
+3104 TIGRVLPTSLVFD
-3117 HPTADALCTYLAVEL
+3117 HPTADALSTFLAVEL
-3132 GLAVPPAPTVV
+3132 GLVAPPAPPVAAH
-3143 SLPIHAV
+3143 PIHV
-3150 APASPEP
+3150 VMPVMPEP
-3157 APIDDL
+3157 AAAEDL